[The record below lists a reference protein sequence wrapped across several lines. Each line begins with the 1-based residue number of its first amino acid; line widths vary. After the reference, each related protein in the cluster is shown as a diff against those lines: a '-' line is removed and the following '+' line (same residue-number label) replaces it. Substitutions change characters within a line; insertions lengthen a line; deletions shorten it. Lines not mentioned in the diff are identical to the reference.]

1 MFERDDAQLCRLG
14 VLHLL
19 ASSSPHFHTPP
30 FRKLCCIQAHSL
42 DTLFQ
47 PRVDIR
53 TATKERSATNQPQ
66 PNNHK
71 HSTRETRQKNRT
83 HQHQNR
89 SKYQDIDTQYQDTF
103 GKNIYIPKHST
114 IILTRTFLPA
124 GNRPPQHRTTHGEE
138 HKYNQ
143 GPPETTNQSTAQK
156 YQRVHKTKSHQRR
169 DLY

>member
-103 GKNIYIPKHST
+103 GKKTYIYQNTPPSYSHAHFYPQATDRPNTEQPTRRRTQVQPRTPRDDEPINST
-114 IILTRTFLPA
+114 KNPNEFIR
-124 GNRPPQHRTTHGEE
+124 
-138 HKYNQ
+138 
-143 GPPETTNQSTAQK
+143 QK
-156 YQRVHKTKSHQRR
+156 P
-169 DLY
+169 LM